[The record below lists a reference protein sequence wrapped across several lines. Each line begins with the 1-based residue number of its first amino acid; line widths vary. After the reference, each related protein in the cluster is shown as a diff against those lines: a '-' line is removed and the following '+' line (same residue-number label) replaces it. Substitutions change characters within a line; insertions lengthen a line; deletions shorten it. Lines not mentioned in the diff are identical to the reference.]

1 MNSRTGTNWLVAVVL
16 TLGFVYLFLGIF
28 QGLNYYDEGLAL
40 QAAARVAAGQL
51 PYRDF
56 WAYYAPGEFYTL
68 AAVFRVFGSSILV
81 ERIWDTLVRFGICL
95 VVFLTSR
102 RLISTKAAYGSFL
115 ITLLFLGWLGLYG
128 PPVFPA
134 LLWSLLAVL
143 FLLHSFSREGYQF
156 LLLGGL
162 ATGAAAVYRHDFG
175 AFTFLSTAAALL
187 LLALEDSLVAVKSRA
202 KAVHRLKGLFV
213 YTSATCAV
221 VIPVLLYFLWTVP
234 LHELRTD
241 FLLFPRIQL
250 RFRALP
256 LPPLLPSPS
265 YFINSALLL
274 GPWFLFYSPAAVYLV
289 NWIGLVRSVRAAP
302 GDAARRGRRFG
313 RTVLGVLG
321 SLLFVQAY
329 TRADFIHCFP
339 TTIPAAILVPALL
352 EDWPIE
358 KRRTWSKRL
367 VSFLLLVLAVPY
379 VVVPVDWWR
388 LHLQANAP
396 WKVATSKLPRARYF
410 RVLPDAE
417 EAAQFIRQ
425 HAPQGQ
431 GIFVGNWQHRQLL
444 YTDVTFYFLAER
456 QAGTKFYDFIP
467 GVTTT
472 APVQQAIISDL
483 QRNRVEYIVLISDYG
498 YDRTPTEVP
507 TDGGVTLLDDFI
519 RREYHQVQT
528 FGHYSVWEKS
538 PHWPERSR

>member
-1 MNSRTGTNWLVAVVL
+1 MNSRRGTNWLVAVGL
-16 TLGFVYLFLGIF
+16 TLGFAYLFAAIF
-28 QGLNYYDEGLAL
+28 QGLNYYDEGLAF
-40 QAAARVAAGQL
+40 QAAERVAAGQL

-56 WAYYAPGEFYTL
+56 WAYYAPGQFYTL

-95 VVFLTSR
+95 VVFLISR
-102 RLISTKAAYGSFL
+102 RLVSRKAAYGPFL
-115 ITLLFLGWLGLYG
+115 ITLLFLGWFGLYG

-134 LLWSLLAVL
+134 LFWSLLAVL
-143 FLLHSFSREGYQF
+143 FFLHSFSREGYRF
-156 LLLGGL
+156 ALLGGL
-162 ATGAAAVYRHDFG
+162 ATGIAALYRHDFG
-175 AFTFLSTAAALL
+175 VYTLLSAAAALL
-187 LLALEDSLVAVKSRA
+187 VSALEDLLVAPKGRA
-202 KAVHRLKGLFV
+202 KAVHRVKTLFLCAA
-213 YTSATCAV
+213 ATCVV
-221 VIPVLLYFLWTVP
+221 VIPALLYFLWAVP
-234 LHELRTD
+234 LHELRVD

-256 LPPLLPSPS
+256 LPPLLPNPS

-289 NWIGLVRSVRAAP
+289 NWIGLARSFRTAP

-313 RTVLGVLG
+313 RTLLGVLG

-339 TTIPAAILVPALL
+339 TAIPAAILVPTLI
-352 EDWPIE
+352 EDWPME
-358 KRRTWSKRL
+358 ERRAAIKGLLT
-367 VSFLLLVLAVPY
+367 FLLLVLAVPY
-379 VVVPVDWWR
+379 VAVPVDWWR

-425 HAPQGQ
+425 HVPEGQ
-431 GIFVGNWQHRQLL
+431 EIFVGNWQHHQLL
-444 YTDVTFYFLAER
+444 CDDVMFYFLAER
-456 QAGTKFYDFIP
+456 RAGTRFYDFVP

-472 APVQQAIISDL
+472 PRVQEEIILDL
-483 QRNRVEYIVLISDYG
+483 IRNRVDYIVLVSDSG

-507 TDGGVTLLDDFI
+507 VDSGVILLDDFI
-519 RREYHQVQT
+519 RRDYLQVQT
-528 FGHYSVWEKS
+528 FGHYSIWKKS
-538 PHWPERSR
+538 LH